1 MPALVDAS
9 SPPRVSATV
18 APGNLGPTTA
28 SFTAPADSLLLAH
41 VTLEATSNVGSDLEV
56 TDTGGLTWSLL
67 VSRDQSET
75 IDGGYSAWWMAI
87 APSAA
92 SRTVSVDWSGPGG
105 RGGTSGNNRPISLK
119 VYVVT
124 GADVDGTPVDTV
136 TSANEG
142 SSTVNSMT
150 TTSVTPGAN
159 GLLFVGDFNYASL
172 GGHQA
177 SSDLTQEAIEQD
189 STVWDSGG
197 YTLDIMSGYKA
208 VSSGVAATG
217 NINAGG
223 TGTAQHEWVQVVV
236 REAAGGSV
244 EEEAS
249 YSAASEFGS
258 TFSAVATAAG
268 SITAGVTAG
277 AALSARA
284 AASASITEAI
294 EAGDTDA
301 AIKAV
306 LSAFAAQVSVD
317 EQYAAI
323 AQAVAAIQAGLEAGE
338 EWAAIAAAE
347 AGLTAGISV
356 DATFSFAS
364 QSTQSA
370 ALSAGTHAAAEFL
383 GAVSAFA
390 LLSSGVSAGD
400 AFSASARISASISAG
415 VTASASLSPI
425 LANDGIWTAATSL
438 QAEFQSV
445 SSSIASMSGAS
456 ALQDAYDAVCAAL
469 ASLTA
474 GVVLGATFSAS
485 SSADIS
491 ISGAVASVRAIRMS
505 ASVKSIGPSAS
516 VDPIRPKATLN

>member
-1 MPALVDAS
+1 MLPTDTNKVNVLCIIDNLVDS
-9 SPPRVSATV
+9 YWICE
-18 APGNLGPTTA
+18 TA
-28 SFTAPADSLLLAH
+28 SDGTTLQIASDNVLENDIGTITPGVPFFWAVTASGTDSGETIGYMRSLGSNTLLSQPLVGNRNFGWSAGEFRIGSTPVGGGEYWTGDIGPVMVFDRVLTAH
-41 VTLEATSNVGSDLEV
+41 ELEVQSYYARPMFATSLHLWWPATDPSSAQDL
-56 TDTGGLTWSLL
+56 
-67 VSRDQSET
+67 
-75 IDGGYSAWWMAI
+75 
-87 APSAA
+87 
-92 SRTVSVDWSGPGG
+92 
-105 RGGTSGNNRPISLK
+105 SGNGRNGTIA
-119 VYVVT
+119 
-124 GADVDGTPVDTV
+124 GALT
-136 TSANEG
+136 A
-142 SSTVNSMT
+142 
-150 TTSVTPGAN
+150 
-159 GLLFVGDFNYASL
+159 GDL
-172 GGHQA
+172 GNQLWSPRKRIFLPA
-177 SSDLTQEAIEQD
+177 
-189 STVWDSGG
+189 
-197 YTLDIMSGYKA
+197 KA
-208 VSSGVAATG
+208 D
-217 NINAGG
+217 
-223 TGTAQHEWVQVVV
+223 
-236 REAAGGSV
+236 GGSV

-268 SITAGVTAG
+268 SITSGVTAG

-474 GVVLGATFSAS
+474 GVVLGATFSA
-485 SSADIS
+485 
-491 ISGAVASVRAIRMS
+491 
-505 ASVKSIGPSAS
+505 
-516 VDPIRPKATLN
+516 